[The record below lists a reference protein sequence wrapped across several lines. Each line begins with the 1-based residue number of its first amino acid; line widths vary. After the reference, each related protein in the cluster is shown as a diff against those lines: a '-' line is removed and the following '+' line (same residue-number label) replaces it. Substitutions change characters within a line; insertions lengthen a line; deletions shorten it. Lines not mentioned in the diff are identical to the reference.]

1 MNSALQCLFNIKELS
16 NFFLYN
22 FDEKYLNKDNIL
34 GTGGLLTLGYINLL
48 LIYNNNTNNKYIT
61 PETFKIILGLCSK
74 KFEGNEQEDSH
85 EFISYLLDMLHE
97 DLNRVKYN
105 PKDKNTS
112 IKYDNNNKYTDEEKS
127 IIDWNNF
134 LKRNQSVLIDI
145 FYGQLKSC
153 VICPNCNYNSIN
165 FNSFLS
171 LELSINSDKNFKK
184 INIEFI
190 DYFSESPNINFN
202 IILYKEENKV
212 YFVRKKNS
220 EFIEY

>member
-85 EFISYLLDMLHE
+85 EFITY
-97 DLNRVKYN
+97 
-105 PKDKNTS
+105 
-112 IKYDNNNKYTDEEKS
+112 
-127 IIDWNNF
+127 
-134 LKRNQSVLIDI
+134 LIDI
-145 FYGQLKSC
+145 IISYIQFIINDIFS
-153 VICPNCNYNSIN
+153 ITMFFIRFPFSHIN
-165 FNSFLS
+165 FIFL
-171 LELSINSDKNFKK
+171 KK
-184 INIEFI
+184 INTISIKHIIFK
-190 DYFSESPNINFN
+190 FSLISTRI
-202 IILYKEENKV
+202 
-212 YFVRKKNS
+212 
-220 EFIEY
+220 